1 MHVGTSNKLQINNNA
16 YVSFLCIINS
26 LATIDIPWDLYD
38 RKFLKPFTVL
48 RYEDLNYMSGMR
60 EGREVSIQKQID
72 SSAWFFSRS
81 SLGLVTIKA
90 QIPRCGFAPGM
101 FIKRIIKEFVHI

>member
-1 MHVGTSNKLQINNNA
+1 
-16 YVSFLCIINS
+16 
-26 LATIDIPWDLYD
+26 
-38 RKFLKPFTVL
+38 
-48 RYEDLNYMSGMR
+48 MSGMR

-101 FIKRIIKEFVHI
+101 